1 MAFTLTDFQG
11 FVPFAALAA
20 SDVPAGPGVYVVMRP
35 AIAPPVFLASSP
47 AGWFKG
53 KDPSVSMAVLEA
65 NWVPDEPVVYI
76 GKADAGA
83 RGKRGLR
90 TRLDEYRRHGAGKP
104 VGHTGG
110 RFIWQLADSS
120 ELLVGWR
127 EEPDAL
133 ALEQSMIRSFKAMHG
148 GRRPFANLRD

>member
-11 FVPFAALAA
+11 FVPFAALPA
-20 SDVPAGPGVYVVMRP
+20 SDVPAGPGVYVVTRLVT
-35 AIAPPVFLASSP
+35 AAPVFLPSSP

-53 KDPSVSMAVLEA
+53 RDPSVSMAVLEA

-83 RGKRGLR
+83 RGKRRLR
-90 TRLDEYRRHGAGKP
+90 TRLDEYRRHGTGEP

-110 RFIWQLADSS
+110 RYIWQLADSP

-133 ALEQSMIRSFKAMHG
+133 ALEQSMIQSFKAMHG
-148 GRRPFANLRD
+148 GKRPFANLRD